1 MHFTKI
7 LPLLLFLG
15 CSTAIENRNPL
26 NQTFPSV
33 SGTSLERNIVS
44 LLKDL
49 KGQYAVLLIGYVQNA
64 QFDIDRWILG
74 FTDSKFSFD
83 IYEIPTI
90 PGMFP
95 GMISGYID
103 NGMRSGIPQELWK
116 DVITVY
122 GDDAK
127 KIVSFT
133 GNERPLNA
141 RVLVINP
148 EGKVIFFHDRGYSIP
163 ALKSLMGTLP
173 K

>member
-1 MHFTKI
+1 MPLTRL
-7 LPLLLFLG
+7 LPFMLFLS

-26 NQTFPSV
+26 NETFPSV
-33 SGTSLERNIVS
+33 LGTNLEGAEVD
-44 LLKDL
+44 LPKDI
-49 KGQYAVLLIGYVQNA
+49 KGKHAILLIGYIQNA

-74 FTDSKFSFD
+74 FTDSKVSFD

-95 GMISGYID
+95 RMLSGYID
-103 NGMRSGIPQELWK
+103 NGMRSGIPKELWE

-122 GDDAK
+122 GKGAK
-127 KIVSFT
+127 KITSFT

-141 RVLVINP
+141 RVIVLDP

-163 ALKSLMGTLP
+163 HLKSLINSLP
-173 K
+173 